1 VKEAY
6 QRRAIF
12 AADQSAA
19 SIAPT
24 TAARLGI
31 FVAAYFRFPFAV
43 LFKWIHLFFQES
55 TVSYL
60 TFSPF
65 TA

>member
-1 VKEAY
+1 LFSTTRKLKFRPVWYEHGTPVKEAY

-43 LFKWIHLFFQES
+43 LFK
-55 TVSYL
+55 
-60 TFSPF
+60 
-65 TA
+65 